1 MNGIDLAKELNKVI
15 VNSKEYIQL
24 KEAEMKV
31 FSNIRSE
38 NLLKSFIEKQRDF
51 QSIQKELNNDNNI
64 NKIRLELMDLYN
76 RVEENADLQLLME
89 SLDNFINYKEDIM
102 KVIDSNIN
110 LNPYMY
116 MLKAK
121 KSCNK
126 KCGGCK

>member
-1 MNGIDLAKELNKVI
+1 MSGIDLAKELNKVI

-38 NLLKSFIEKQRDF
+38 NLLKNFIEKQSDF
-51 QSIQKELNNDNNI
+51 QSMPKELNNDNNI

-110 LNPYMY
+110 LNPDIY